1 MRIERIDATPGRSA
15 FFADDQAAITAG
27 ADSDGFAYDAEP
39 QTPGFDRIREPGEA
53 LLVDLTLS
61 DGRVVRGDC
70 AAVQYAAAGDR
81 DPLFRARDHLETI
94 TGAVTEQLVGRE
106 PGALTETVA
115 TIEEMELHSAVEYGL
130 TQALVA
136 AAAAARET
144 TRTRVLADALGT
156 EPATE
161 PVPVFGQSG
170 EARREGAEKMLLK
183 RVPVLPHGLFNS
195 LETVGPEGGRLVEY
209 LSWLS
214 ARASELGPAEY
225 RPRLHVDIYGMLDRL
240 FEPPYDR
247 PAVTEY
253 FRELEQAAAPYP
265 LQVEEPTI
273 AESRAAQIAAMA
285 ELRDGLADAGV
296 GVELVADEWCD
307 RREDVEAFVDA
318 EAADLVQVKTPD
330 MGSVIESGRAVRYCE
345 GTDTR
350 AYLGGTCNE
359 TAVSARASAQLAL
372 ATDAAQL
379 LAKPG
384 MGFDEGYSIV
394 TNEMQRTLARH
405 RRGPNQGTD

>member
-1 MRIERIDATPGRSA
+1 MRIERVDATPGVSA
-15 FFADDQAAITAG
+15 FFSDDQAAITAG
-27 ADSDGFAYDAEP
+27 ADSDGFAYDTEP
-39 QTPGFDRIREPGEA
+39 RTRGFDRIREPGEA

-81 DPLFRARDHLETI
+81 DPVFRARDHRETV
-94 TGAVTEQLVGRE
+94 TGPVAERLVGRD
-106 PGALTETVA
+106 PGALAETVG
-115 TIEEMELHSAVEYGL
+115 TIEEMELHSAVEYGV

-136 AAAAARET
+136 AAAAGRGT
-144 TRTRVLADALGT
+144 TQTRVLAEALET

-161 PVPVFGQSG
+161 PVPVFGQTG
-170 EARREGAEKMLLK
+170 ENRREGAEKMLLK

-195 LETVGPEGGRLVEY
+195 LDTVGPEGGRLVEY
-209 LSWLS
+209 LRWLS
-214 ARASELGPAEY
+214 ARAGELGPEEY

-253 FRELEQAAAPYP
+253 FCELEQAAAPYP
-265 LQVEEPTI
+265 LQVEEPII
-273 AESRAAQIAAMA
+273 AESRAEQIAAMA
-285 ELRDGLADAGV
+285 ALREGLADAGV
-296 GVELVADEWCD
+296 GVQLVADEWCD
-307 RREDVEAFVDA
+307 RRDDVEAFVDA
-318 EAADLVQVKTPD
+318 EAADVVQVKTPD
-330 MGSVIESGRAVRYCE
+330 MGSLLESGRAVRYCA

-359 TAVSARASAQLAL
+359 TAISARASAHLGL

-384 MGFDEGYSIV
+384 MGFDEGYSVV
-394 TNEMQRTLARH
+394 TNEMRRTLARH
-405 RRGPNQGTD
+405 RREPDQGAE